1 MADSSSSSGK
11 SGKTKAPNFY
21 EAAASMPGAAGGG
34 DKGAAGG
41 GSAASMSEKVSN
53 VQALLE
59 VFKKMDKLE
68 TDPDAKGMIQ
78 KMSDLA
84 QEYINKIQKPATG
97 AAPATG
103 AGASPPPPPATPDM
117 GATPPAVGGSM
128 GMGGAAA

>member
-1 MADSSSSSGK
+1 MADNSSSGSK

-34 DKGAAGG
+34 AGGDKG